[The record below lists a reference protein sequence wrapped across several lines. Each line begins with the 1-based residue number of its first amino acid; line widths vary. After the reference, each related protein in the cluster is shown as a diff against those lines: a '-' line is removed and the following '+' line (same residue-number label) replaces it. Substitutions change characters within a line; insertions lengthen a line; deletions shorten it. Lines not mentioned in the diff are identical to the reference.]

1 MKLAASSGVAA
12 CDDRASLLDCNGS
25 VTQFFSVHPDNPQ
38 QRLLAQAA
46 TLVRDGGLVV
56 FPTDTAYALGCHLG
70 DKRAVDRIRTLRR
83 LDRDHPLTLMCR
95 DLSELSV
102 YARVSDSSFR
112 LLKRLTPGAYTVV
125 LPATREVPRRLVHPK
140 RKTIGL
146 RVPDHPIAQGLL
158 AALGEPLMTTTMQL
172 PGDDLPLAEPELFRD
187 RIAGQV
193 EVILDGG
200 GGGLELTT
208 LIDLTGDVPEVLRQG
223 AGEFE

>member
-1 MKLAASSGVAA
+1 M
-12 CDDRASLLDCNGS
+12 
-25 VTQFFSVHPDNPQ
+25 
-38 QRLLAQAA
+38 
-46 TLVRDGGLVV
+46 LVRDGGLVV

-83 LDRDHPLTLMCR
+83 LDRNHPLTLMCR

-112 LLKRLTPGAYTVV
+112 LLKRLTPGPYTVV

-200 GGGLELTT
+200 GGGVELTT
-208 LIDLTGDVPEVLRQG
+208 LIDLTSDVPEVLRLG